1 MKSFVLKALDIFLHA
16 LLYIISELSTAHHLN
31 NQFCTADFIVII
43 SILTH
48 AYLRCLRYLLYM
60 IQHVCIF
67 VYVFV
72 LEREC
77 PVRPK
82 NNDGHVR

>member
-1 MKSFVLKALDIFLHA
+1 MQ
-16 LLYIISELSTAHHLN
+16 HLN

-48 AYLRCLRYLLYM
+48 AYLRYLRYLLYM

-67 VYVFV
+67 VYIFV

-77 PVRPK
+77 SVTPK